1 MRWNLLSD
9 HIGQMITLAAAS
21 DNNWWIPLVSVVIGG
36 LIAIISS
43 FAATWWT
50 DRFKQATERQ
60 QLAGAI
66 CGELK
71 GILSL
76 VEHRKIASILRKSCE
91 DSLEARKLKYLS
103 FSIRQNYFEVFE
115 KNVQRIGC
123 LPPSV
128 AADVSE
134 IYIYMKGVVEDLKT
148 MEEGSPLAWDF
159 ELGYMFLAS
168 ALQTIEIAEAKGRA
182 LIPKLEREAS
192 RTIWQELA
200 PE

>member
-1 MRWNLLSD
+1 
-9 HIGQMITLAAAS
+9 MITLAAVI
-21 DNNWWIPLVSVVIGG
+21 DNNWWIPVVSVVIGG
-36 LIAIISS
+36 LLTIFSN

-50 DRFKQATERQ
+50 DRFKRATERQ

-76 VEHRKIASILRKSCE
+76 VEHRKIAFILRKSCE
-91 DSLEARKLKYLS
+91 VSLETRKLSYLA

-115 KNVQRIGC
+115 KNVHRIGC

-128 AADVSE
+128 AADVAE
-134 IYIYMKGVVEDLKT
+134 VYVYMKGVVEDLKT
-148 MEEGSPLAWDF
+148 MYEGAPLAWDF
-159 ELGYMFLAS
+159 DLGYMFLAG
-168 ALQTIEIAEAKGRA
+168 ALQTVEIVEAKGRA

-192 RTIWQELA
+192 RTIWQEL
-200 PE
+200 EGSI

>member
-1 MRWNLLSD
+1 M
-9 HIGQMITLAAAS
+9 MTLAAAS
-21 DNNWWIPLVSVVIGG
+21 ENNWWIPLVGVVIGG
-36 LIAIISS
+36 LITIISN

-50 DRFKQATERQ
+50 DRLKRATERQ

-76 VEHRKIASILRKSCE
+76 VEHRKITSILRRSCE
-91 DSLEARKLKYLS
+91 VSLGTRKLQYLS

-115 KNVQRIGC
+115 KNVHRIGC

-134 IYIYMKGVVEDLKT
+134 VYVFMKGAAEDLKT

-159 ELGYMFLAS
+159 DLGYMFLAG
-168 ALQTIEIAEAKGRA
+168 ALQTIEIVEAKGRA

-192 RTIWQELA
+192 RTIWQEL
-200 PE
+200 EGSI

>member
-1 MRWNLLSD
+1 
-9 HIGQMITLAAAS
+9 MITLAAAS
-21 DNNWWIPLVSVVIGG
+21 ENNWWWISLVGVVIGG
-36 LIAIISS
+36 LLTIISN

-50 DRFKQATERQ
+50 DRLKRVTDRQ

-76 VEHRKIASILRKSCE
+76 VEHRKIASILRRSCE
-91 DSLEARKLKYLS
+91 ISLATRKVQYLS

-115 KNVQRIGC
+115 KSVHRIGC

-128 AADVSE
+128 AADVAE
-134 IYIYMKGVVEDLKT
+134 VYVFMKGAAEDLKT

-159 ELGYMFLAS
+159 ELGYMFLAG
-168 ALQTIEIAEAKGRA
+168 ALNTIETVEAKGRA
-182 LIPKLEREAS
+182 LIPKLEREAL
-192 RTIWQELA
+192 RTIWQEL
-200 PE
+200 EGS